1 MRDTRSSGIIW
12 ETQVTSRWMPDIYH
26 YQTAPESC
34 LHAYRAGRQL
44 HNMLNEPLGKRQSLC
59 DPDGRQFNAVL
70 PFILFNE
77 S

>member
-44 HNMLNEPLGKRQSLC
+44 HNMLN
-59 DPDGRQFNAVL
+59 
-70 PFILFNE
+70 
-77 S
+77 